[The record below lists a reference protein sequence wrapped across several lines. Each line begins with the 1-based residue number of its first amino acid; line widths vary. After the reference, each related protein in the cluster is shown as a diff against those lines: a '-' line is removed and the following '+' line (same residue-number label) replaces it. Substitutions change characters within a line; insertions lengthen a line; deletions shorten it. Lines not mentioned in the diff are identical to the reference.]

1 MTTIPRLEFHQDKI
15 LADIKMVC
23 ADFITKIG
31 YSPLSSIGEDNVT
44 YNTILSEFASFNMEE
59 KLFRKICLEASTIA
73 ELCYSGTS
81 AEVRVFIARYSW
93 YFLYIDDYCQRHTD
107 RLATFQ
113 QGVFS
118 YMIAEDK
125 VLNDLRRCLAD
136 AYRLWDDIPA
146 NGITVSG
153 LESVNGCLIEKLLCG
168 MPISPDAG
176 RWPDFLR
183 LKTGAGHAYAYMIF
197 PKELGVEVATYIQAV
212 DDIAL
217 FICLTNDILS
227 FYKEELAGETANY
240 IHLRATVTH
249 KCPLDAL
256 KDTVKDTLDAHER
269 ILKVLANTP
278 AYEPFKEFVN
288 GSMGLHHVLSRYR
301 LADLRL

>member
-1 MTTIPRLEFHQDKI
+1 MTTIPRLEFHEDKS

-23 ADFITKIG
+23 ADFIMKIG

-73 ELCYSGTS
+73 E
-81 AEVRVFIARYSW
+81 
-93 YFLYIDDYCQRHTD
+93 
-107 RLATFQ
+107 
-113 QGVFS
+113 GVFS
-118 YMIAEDK
+118 YMISEDK

-217 FICLTNDILS
+217 FICLTNNILS
-227 FYKEELAGETANY
+227 FYKEELAGETGNY

-288 GSMGLHHVLSRYR
+288 GSMGLHHVLSRYL